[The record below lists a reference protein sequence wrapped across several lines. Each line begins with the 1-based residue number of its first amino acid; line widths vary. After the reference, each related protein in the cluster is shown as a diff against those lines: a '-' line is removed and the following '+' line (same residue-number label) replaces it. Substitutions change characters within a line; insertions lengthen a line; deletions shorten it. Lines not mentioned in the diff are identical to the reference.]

1 MNSTGREE
9 SSVCELLFHLALS
22 FVATP
27 SGLRWRCVCLSH
39 SSLLG
44 SSSGLIH
51 YPFPLPSCYSIL
63 FGVRQFGLFRKL
75 GMIELYRFA
84 HFYTVLSTEL
94 GSVWKQTFWYFT
106 FLNITCWV
114 FSVFSK
120 VSSGH
125 FLVRK
130 SSSQCPGS
138 ACLRQMPSHCW
149 ARQGR
154 TPFRAYDH
162 GLRLEQKDCWC
173 FSEDCTGVFQ
183 FVFSSVW
190 YLSVALGP
198 QLLKNRGYCF
208 SYSWQGTRLPL
219 GDTALTEG

>member
-1 MNSTGREE
+1 MWH
-9 SSVCELLFHLALS
+9 CLLLQHRVVWGEGV
-22 FVATP
+22 FVYPTLPFLVPVQGWYTTHFPFPVVTP
-27 SGLRWRCVCLSH
+27 SF
-39 SSLLG
+39 LG
-44 SSSGLIH
+44 YVNLEN
-51 YPFPLPSCYSIL
+51 
-63 FGVRQFGLFRKL
+63 FREL

-84 HFYTVLSTEL
+84 HFYTVSSTES
-94 GSVWKQTFWYFT
+94 GSVWKQTFWCFT

-149 ARQGR
+149 AQQGR

-183 FVFSSVW
+183 FVF
-190 YLSVALGP
+190 
-198 QLLKNRGYCF
+198 F
-208 SYSWQGTRLPL
+208 
-219 GDTALTEG
+219 